1 MALDDVRLMKESMTL
16 IFDNF
21 VNTSRKTLFWWLAEI
36 IERAIRGLF
45 ICMSVRIG
53 KSTKIFDMQGIVW
66 NRVIV

>member
-53 KSTKIFDMQGIVW
+53 KSTKIVDMQGIVW